1 MKYPLMRVFRVGYFC
16 GKIRKFTL
24 LELLLTMA
32 VIAILAGVLLPV
44 LNSSRMKAQAASC
57 FSNLKQIGV
66 AAAGYSQNFEDYW
79 CPATSDV
86 WNFDVNY
93 ENSWLVSLWPDLSSG
108 KRFPTIDS
116 GASKTSPAICP
127 AAKREDLF
135 FHSERPV
142 TNLAWNERF
151 GNGSRYG
158 LRKATRCRV
167 PSKAA
172 TLWDVSNIDSE
183 LNLSYTATR
192 NSRDYNLPAVAKKWT
207 SGRHAGGYDNILFVD
222 GHAGSFDIARQVDH
236 VSFLYS
242 AFMPDSDDIGSPLWP
257 Q

>member
-66 AAAGYSQNFEDYW
+66 AATGYTQNFEDYW

-127 AAKREDLF
+127 AEPELTVKSFWISNTD
-135 FHSERPV
+135 
-142 TNLAWNERF
+142 
-151 GNGSRYG
+151 
-158 LRKATRCRV
+158 
-167 PSKAA
+167 SK
-172 TLWDVSNIDSE
+172 LK
-183 LNLSYTATR
+183 LSYTATR

-222 GHAGSFDIARQVDH
+222 GHAGSFNIAKRVDH